1 MRERE
6 YERRISTLNGVINR
20 KIEDV
25 ALINSVLIELHATDR
40 T

>member
-6 YERRISTLNGVINR
+6 YQRQISTLNGVINR
-20 KIEDV
+20 KIEGA